1 MEDSTVQITQY
12 QQRITTNTNQINSL
26 KKDIDELEILKTK
39 IEKLNRQV
47 KWAAEET
54 RKRVFEIPNRMSSV
68 IKLDL
73 FTGILECTRGAQYN
87 GAISELNKSKQNIQ
101 NQINECNAKIKSLK
115 TEINNCNNQIQTI
128 QANAEGI
135 Q

>member
-12 QQRITTNTNQINSL
+12 QQKITANTNQINSL

-39 IEKLNRQV
+39 IEKIIRQV
-47 KWAAEET
+47 NRTADET
-54 RKRVFEIPNRMSSV
+54 RKKVFNIPNMMSSV

-73 FTGILECTRGAQYN
+73 FSGILECAKGTQYN
-87 GAISELNKSKQNIQ
+87 NAILELNKSKQNIQ
-101 NQINECNAKIKSLK
+101 NQINECNAKINSLK

-128 QANAEGI
+128 QTNAEGI